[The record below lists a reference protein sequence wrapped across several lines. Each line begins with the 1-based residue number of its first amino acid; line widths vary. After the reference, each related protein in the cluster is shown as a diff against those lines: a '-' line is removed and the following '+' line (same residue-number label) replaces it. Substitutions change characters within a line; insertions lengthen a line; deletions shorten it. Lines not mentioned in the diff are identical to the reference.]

1 MEIENLKCFVQEHLQ
16 DMITWPPPPINM
28 IIPQPSPPTPPTP
41 LTPTPPHPTP
51 PPPHMHPNPHIRPL
65 LPMPTI

>member
-1 MEIENLKCFVQEHLQ
+1 
-16 DMITWPPPPINM
+16 MIIWPPPPTNM
-28 IIPQPSPPTPPTP
+28 IIPQPSPPTPPTH

-51 PPPHMHPNPHIRPL
+51 PPPMHPNPHIRPL

>member
-1 MEIENLKCFVQEHLQ
+1 
-16 DMITWPPPPINM
+16 MITWPPPPINM

-51 PPPHMHPNPHIRPL
+51 PPPHMHPNHHIRPL

>member
-1 MEIENLKCFVQEHLQ
+1 
-16 DMITWPPPPINM
+16 MITCPPPPINM
-28 IIPQPSPPTPPTP
+28 IIPQSSPPTPPTP

-51 PPPHMHPNPHIRPL
+51 PPPHMHPNHHIRPL